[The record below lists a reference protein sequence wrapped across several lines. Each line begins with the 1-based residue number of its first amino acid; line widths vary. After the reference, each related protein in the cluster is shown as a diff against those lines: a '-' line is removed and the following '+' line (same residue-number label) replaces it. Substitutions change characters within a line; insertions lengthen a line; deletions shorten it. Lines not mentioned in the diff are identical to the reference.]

1 MAYERNPNDPYQRDL
16 ADNEA
21 RRAARLDNEL
31 QPDVELAEGPA
42 SGGRIALFAVAIA
55 IVLGAVF
62 YGLNTSST
70 NVAEK
75 GASTP
80 ATQSTAQNN
89 ASKPPVAPG
98 VRDVTP
104 NNTQPGTTTGAAP
117 AKPAQPAPAPA
128 APAPANPA
136 PAK

>member
-75 GASTP
+75 SATP

-104 NNTQPGTTTGAAP
+104 NSNTQPGTTTGAAP

-136 PAK
+136 PSK